1 MIKFGVIKEG
11 KVPSDERVALTP
23 AQIVNLKIIGGEQV
37 EFNIQTSAVRR
48 IQDSEYRS
56 ANLTVVENLEDCDV
70 LIGVKEVPITDL
82 IPNKTYLFFSH
93 TIKKQ
98 PYNKPL
104 LKAILDKKIT
114 LIDWECLRDENDHRL
129 IGFGR
134 YAGIVGTYNGFRA
147 LGKLHG
153 NYELKRATDCA
164 DRVELNLELTK
175 ISLLPIKILLTG
187 AGKVAKGALEV
198 LTEIGVRKVE
208 INEYLTQSFDEAVYC
223 QIDFHDYFRKDG
235 DNEFTTQ
242 EFMANPSLFKSD
254 FMKYAQVT
262 DFLITGHFWSS
273 QSPFLFTREDAKSA
287 DFNIKLV
294 ADISCDID
302 GPIASTL
309 RPSTIA
315 DPFYG
320 YDPILEQEV
329 PFGTKNSIAVMA
341 VDNLP
346 CELPRDASN
355 DFGEMFT
362 EHVFPAFLN
371 GDQNTILK
379 RATIAEDG
387 AITDEFAYLRSWVE
401 E

>member
-1 MIKFGVIKEG
+1 MIKFGVIREG
-11 KVPSDERVALTP
+11 KVPCDERVALTP
-23 AQIVNLKIIGGEQV
+23 AQVVNLKVIGGQNV
-37 EFNIQTSAVRR
+37 EFKIQTSSVRR
-48 IQDSEYRS
+48 IEDSEYRS
-56 ANLTVVENLEDCDV
+56 ANLTVVENVDDCDV
-70 LIGVKEVPITDL
+70 LIGVKEVPISNL

-104 LKAILDKKIT
+104 LKAVLDKNIT
-114 LIDWECLRDENDHRL
+114 LIDWECLRDENEHRL

-134 YAGIVGTYNGFRA
+134 YAGIVGAYNGFRA

-153 NYELKRATDCA
+153 NFDLKKASDFIN
-164 DRVELNLELTK
+164 RVELNLELAK
-175 ISLLPIKILLTG
+175 ISLSPIKILLTG

-208 INEYLTQSFDEAVYC
+208 INEYLTQSFQEAVYC
-223 QIDFHDYFRKDG
+223 QIDFHDYFRRD
-235 DNEFTTQ
+235 DNEEFSTQ
-242 EFMANPSLFKSD
+242 EFMTHPNLFKSD
-254 FMKYAQVT
+254 FMQYARVT

-273 QSPFLFTREDAKSA
+273 RSPLIFSREDAKSA
-287 DFNIKLV
+287 DFKIKLI
-294 ADISCDID
+294 ADVSCDID

-320 YDPILEQEV
+320 YDPILEKEV
-329 PFGTKNSIAVMA
+329 PFGTKDSIAVMA

-362 EHVFPAFLN
+362 KFVFPAFLN
-371 GDQNTILK
+371 GDEKTILK
-379 RATIAEDG
+379 RATIAENG
-387 AITDEFAYLRSWVE
+387 SVTDEFAYLRSWVE

>member
-1 MIKFGVIKEG
+1 
-11 KVPSDERVALTP
+11 
-23 AQIVNLKIIGGEQV
+23 
-37 EFNIQTSAVRR
+37 
-48 IQDSEYRS
+48 
-56 ANLTVVENLEDCDV
+56 V
-70 LIGVKEVPITDL
+70 LIGVKEVPVSNL

-98 PYNKPL
+98 PYYKPL
-104 LKAILDKKIT
+104 LKAVLDKKIT

-147 LGKLHG
+147 LGKLHR
-153 NYELKRATDCA
+153 NYELKRATDCV
-164 DRVELNLELTK
+164 DRAELNLELAK
-175 ISLLPIKILLTG
+175 ISLSPIKILLTG

-242 EFMANPSLFKSD
+242 EFMNNPSLFKSD
-254 FMKYAQVT
+254 FMKYARVT

-273 QSPFLFTREDAKSA
+273 QSPFLFTREDAKLA
-287 DFNIKLV
+287 DFNITLI

-302 GPIASTL
+302 GPIASTI

-315 DPFYG
+315 NPFYG

-329 PFGTKNSIAVMA
+329 PFGTKDSIAVMA

-371 GDQNTILK
+371 GDEKTILK
-379 RATIAEDG
+379 RATITENG
-387 AITDEFAYLRSWVE
+387 TITDEFAYLRSWVE

>member
-1 MIKFGVIKEG
+1 MIKFGVIREG

-23 AQIVNLKIIGGEQV
+23 AQVVNLKVIGGQKV
-37 EFNIQTSAVRR
+37 EFKIQTSTVRR
-48 IQDSEYRS
+48 IEDSEYRL
-56 ANLTVVENLEDCDV
+56 ANLTVVENIDDCDV
-70 LIGVKEVPITDL
+70 LIGVKEVPISNL

-104 LKAILDKKIT
+104 LKAVLDKNIT

-134 YAGIVGTYNGFRA
+134 YAGIVGAYNGFRA
-147 LGKLHG
+147 LGKLQG
-153 NYELKRATDCA
+153 NFNLKKASDFTN
-164 DRVELNLELTK
+164 RVELNLELAK
-175 ISLLPIKILLTG
+175 IRLSPIKILLTG

-208 INEYLTQSFDEAVYC
+208 INEYLTQSFQEAVYC
-223 QIDFHDYFRKDG
+223 QIDFHDYFRKH
-235 DNEFTTQ
+235 DNEEFSTQ
-242 EFMANPSLFKSD
+242 EFMTHPNLFKSD
-254 FMKYAQVT
+254 FMRYARVT

-273 QSPFLFTREDAKSA
+273 KSPLIFSREDAKSA
-287 DFNIKLV
+287 DFKIKLI

-320 YDPILEQEV
+320 YDPISEQEV
-329 PFGTKNSIAVMA
+329 PFGTKDSIAVMA

-362 EHVFPAFLN
+362 KFVFPAFLN
-371 GDQNTILK
+371 GDEKTILK
-379 RATIAEDG
+379 RATIAENG
-387 AITDEFAYLRSWVE
+387 AITHEFAYLRSWVE

>member
-1 MIKFGVIKEG
+1 MIKFGVINEG

-23 AQIVNLKIIGGEQV
+23 AQVIDLKIIGGEQV
-37 EFNIQTSAVRR
+37 DFNIQTSAVRR
-48 IQDSEYRS
+48 IKDSEYQS
-56 ANLTVVENLEDCDV
+56 ANLSVVENVENCDV
-70 LIGVKEVPITDL
+70 LIGVKEVPISNL

-104 LKAILDKKIT
+104 LKAILDKNIT

-134 YAGIVGTYNGFRA
+134 YAGIVGSYNGFRA

-153 NYELKRATDCA
+153 NYELKKATDCV
-164 DRVELNLELTK
+164 DRVELNLELAK
-175 ISLLPIKILLTG
+175 ISLSPIKILLTG

-198 LTEIGVRKVE
+198 LTEIGIRKVE
-208 INEYLTQSFDEAVYC
+208 INEYLAQSFDEAVYC
-223 QIDFHDYFRKDG
+223 QIDFHDYFRKEDN
-235 DNEFTTQ
+235 NEFTTQ
-242 EFMANPSLFKSD
+242 EFMAKPSLFKSD
-254 FMKYAQVT
+254 FMKFARVT

-315 DPFYG
+315 HPFYG
-320 YDPILEQEV
+320 YDPILEKEV
-329 PFGTKNSIAVMA
+329 PFGTKDSIAVMA

-362 EHVFPAFLN
+362 KFVFPAFLN
-371 GDQNTILK
+371 GDEKTILK
-379 RATIAEDG
+379 RATIAENG
-387 AITDEFAYLRSWVE
+387 AVTDEFAYLRSWVE